1 VHIVKIQDDN
11 TALHVPV
18 IVGKGQGNKVAI
30 RAKDL
35 GILNVGDRIAI
46 RGAETLAQGQEVE
59 IQPAL

>member
-1 VHIVKIQDDN
+1 
-11 TALHVPV
+11 V

-35 GILNVGDRIAI
+35 GILKVGDRIAI